1 MSYRF
6 KYKAVAQDGKPLTG
20 IIEAENDSL
29 AKKNL
34 DRRGLIPINIR
45 LLSERRNLVRKLF
58 RPAVNLELLISFT
71 TKLNTLIKAGIPI
84 IRALS
89 IIESEQENPEFGEVL
104 LKIRQ
109 HIENGM
115 TLSQAMEQFPN
126 HFYSLFVS
134 TVKAGE
140 TSGQMESIL
149 DRLNEIIEREIKTR
163 EMIKTAVRYPSYVLL
178 TIIGAIAVVVTVV
191 IPKFADFYK
200 SNKAELPLPTK
211 LVLDLSNFVTSYW
224 YIVVFFAGIAIFA
237 FFKFKASRIGVRFLD
252 KIKLEMPIIGDIF
265 LKMVISRFCY
275 LLGTLL
281 KSGLPLVEA
290 LRLVGSAVGNFFIS
304 LVINRMSDNVVGGG
318 DLVSPMRESKYF
330 SPMVIQMFTIGMESG
345 RLDDLLFDA
354 ARYYDSVVEY
364 QSKKLTSRIEPI
376 LTFFIGG
383 MVLLLALAIFLP
395 MWNLMQVLKK

>member
-1 MSYRF
+1 MSYLF
-6 KYKAVAQDGKPLTG
+6 KYKAVGQDGKALAG
-20 IIEAENDSL
+20 IIEADTDGL
-29 AKKNL
+29 AKKDL
-34 DRRGLIPINIR
+34 DRQGLIPVSVQ
-45 LLSERRNLVRKLF
+45 LVSERRNYIRKLIK
-58 RPAVNLELLISFT
+58 PPVNLTLLISFT
-71 TKLNTLIKAGIPI
+71 TKLSTLTKAGIPI
-84 IRALS
+84 VRALS

-115 TLSQAMEQFPN
+115 TLSQAMEQFPD

-134 TVKAGE
+134 TVRAGE
-140 TSGQMESIL
+140 TSGQMEAIL
-149 DRLNEIIEREIKTR
+149 DRLNELIDREIKTK
-163 EMIKTAVRYPSYVLL
+163 EMIKTAIRYPSYVLL
-178 TIIGAIAVVVTVV
+178 TIVAAITVVVTVV
-191 IPKFADFYK
+191 VPKFADFYK

-211 LVLDLSNFVTSYW
+211 LVLDFSNFVISYW
-224 YIVVFFAGIAIFA
+224 YLIVFFAIAAIIA
-237 FFKFKASRIGVRFLD
+237 FFKFKESQCGRRLLD
-252 KIKLEMPIIGDIF
+252 RIKLEVPIIGDIF

-275 LLGTLL
+275 LLGALL

-290 LRLVGSAVGNFFIS
+290 LRLVGSAVGNSLIS
-304 LVINRMSDNVVGGG
+304 KVINDMCENVVGGG

-330 SPMVIQMFTIGMESG
+330 RPMVIQMFTIGMESG

-383 MVLLLALAIFLP
+383 IVLLLALAVFLP
-395 MWNLMQVLKK
+395 MWNMMQVLKK